1 MLIFPCFS
9 VNQDANIKPRI
20 QFRSLLFFIF
30 LCLLGNQ
37 PEGYK
42 GYSFVYLI
50 FLQTVRCESE
60 RRAMTVGTNTA
71 VTAEFRVGFRV
82 PHAVVDSHFFFCECT
97 LKSHCYCFLLGDWDF
112 SFSFFCGECVF
123 VCFFFF
129 LAVVWVW
136 VRSNGRIW
144 ILNAS
149 HFKFWVPRWQNG
161 GSGCNG

>member
-1 MLIFPCFS
+1 MLTFPYFS
-9 VNQDANIKPRI
+9 GNQDANITKPRI
-20 QFRSLLFFIF
+20 QFPSLLCLIF
-30 LCLLGNQ
+30 LCFLVNQ

-60 RRAMTVGTNTA
+60 RRAMAVGTNTA

-82 PHAVVDSHFFFCECT
+82 PHAVIDNHFFFCECT

-112 SFSFFCGECVF
+112 SVSFFCGVCVC
-123 VCFFFF
+123 VFF
-129 LAVVWVW
+129 LAEVWVW

-149 HFKFWVPRWQNG
+149 HFKF
-161 GSGCNG
+161 